1 MKNSISRAFL
11 KAMGLQKN
19 LSHEQ
24 IDKRLFS
31 SLDDE
36 GQIKLVE
43 EVERRICHP
52 GITDS
57 LALYSIPKT
66 LKQACL
72 LFSHDY
78 SRMEQSID
86 WIAQKVFFLKSKSI
100 VEVGCSFGL
109 LIKFLQTQD
118 PNLRLMGID
127 YAHNLVSI
135 GTDLT
140 GINLIAGDYLEVN
153 PTSSYDTVICNFGFD
168 SDTFASPPAEHD
180 TDGKIGEVGFCV
192 GCFHYYKEGIT
203 PYIESWRK
211 WGKQDSN
218 LILTGRL
225 TISPS
230 LVLATLKAANEYNW
244 NLDMSQTTVFKVTDR
259 DSREVEK
266 FPGLVFNS
274 NNENKVSENFQEIM
288 KGVD

>member
-1 MKNSISRAFL
+1 MANSISRAFL
-11 KAMGLQKN
+11 KTTGLQKIT
-19 LSHEQ
+19 HQQ
-24 IDKRLFS
+24 IDKKLLR

-36 GQIKLVE
+36 GQIKLRE
-43 EVERRICHP
+43 AWDRLHRPNMH
-52 GITDS
+52 DS

-100 VEVGCSFGL
+100 VEMGCGFGL

-140 GINLIAGDYLEVN
+140 GTNLIAGDYLEVN

-168 SDTFASPPAEHD
+168 GDVFAMPQHDGSDSINEMVYSVND
-180 TDGKIGEVGFCV
+180 
-192 GCFHYYKEGIT
+192 YKKKIT
-203 PYIESWRK
+203 PYIKSWRK

-218 LILTGRL
+218 LILIGRFTHRPNL
-225 TISPS
+225 I
-230 LVLATLKAANEYNW
+230 LATLEAANKYNW
-244 NLDMSQTTVFKVTDR
+244 NLDMSQTTILKVADNEF
-259 DSREVEK
+259 DSITEK

-274 NNENKVSENFQEIM
+274 NNENKVSEKFQEIM
-288 KGVD
+288 KGLD